1 MDGIARAVGERVLA
15 ACGAAR
21 GCFGRVRGAAR
32 LHVSAPCRKAA
43 PSMHSA
49 SAVLALCATDAHE
62 VISSNFSDVMGTRDH
77 GLSGH
82 AAWEC
87 KEGRNARHARRR
99 SGREGRRLLTL

>member
-1 MDGIARAVGERVLA
+1 MVERPSALLRSPGGWQGVDGIARAVGERVLA

-49 SAVLALCATDAHE
+49 SAVLALCAADAHE
-62 VISSNFSDVMGTRDH
+62 VISAT
-77 GLSGH
+77 
-82 AAWEC
+82 
-87 KEGRNARHARRR
+87 
-99 SGREGRRLLTL
+99 